1 MSEAHDFFVQKNQ
14 HLSWLSQKTF
24 LVPGEMI
31 NIKSLGGPLQTS
43 RSKFMITIEG

>member
-1 MSEAHDFFVQKNQ
+1 MSEAHDFFCTKKPTLESQK
-14 HLSWLSQKTF
+14 KTF